1 MRSRPVR
8 PAIRAV
14 AYGLLL
20 IGAILTVGS
29 MFADQLD
36 LSSIGGEGGDG
47 FGWSQLIALIV
58 GLILLL
64 AGGSWLWQPLAGRDI
79 DEPSE

>member
-1 MRSRPVR
+1 MRSRPVS
-8 PAIRAV
+8 PAVRAI
-14 AYGLLL
+14 AALLLL
-20 IGAILTVGS
+20 IGVILIVGS

-36 LSSIGGEGGDG
+36 LSSIGGDRGEG
-47 FGWSQLIALIV
+47 FGWSQLLALIV

-64 AGGSWLWQPLAGRDI
+64 VGGSWLWQPPTARDI

>member
-1 MRSRPVR
+1 
-8 PAIRAV
+8 
-14 AYGLLL
+14 
-20 IGAILTVGS
+20 

-36 LSSIGGEGGDG
+36 LSSIGGDRGEG
-47 FGWSQLIALIV
+47 FGWSQLLALIV

-64 AGGSWLWQPLAGRDI
+64 VGGSWLWQPPTARDI